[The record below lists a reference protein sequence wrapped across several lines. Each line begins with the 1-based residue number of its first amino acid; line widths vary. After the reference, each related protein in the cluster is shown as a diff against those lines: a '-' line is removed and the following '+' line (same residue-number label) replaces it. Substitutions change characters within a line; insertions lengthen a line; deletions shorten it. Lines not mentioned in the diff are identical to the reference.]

1 MDWRRW
7 SIAVGALAVA
17 AGLIALAFSLGWGW
31 EILGKVIPIAII
43 VAAIGIFQRI
53 RGTAKK

>member
-1 MDWRRW
+1 
-7 SIAVGALAVA
+7 
-17 AGLIALAFSLGWGW
+17 LIALAFSLGWGW